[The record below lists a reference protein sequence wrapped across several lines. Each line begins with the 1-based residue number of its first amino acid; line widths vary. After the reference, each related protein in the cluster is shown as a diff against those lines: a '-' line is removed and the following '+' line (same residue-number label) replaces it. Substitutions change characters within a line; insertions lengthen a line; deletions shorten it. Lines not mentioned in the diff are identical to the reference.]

1 MYKILQKRDKMKITI
16 ENLSKYY
23 DNGTKAL
30 ENVNLEISSG
40 MFGLLGP
47 NGAGKTTLMRILVTL
62 MQQTEGTVKVDNMD
76 LRGKRREIREMLGY
90 LPQEFN
96 MFSKLKTWEFLDYA
110 ARLAGLSESSTRK
123 KAVEELLENVGLY
136 EARERQANKL
146 SGGMKRRL
154 GIAQALIGNP
164 KIVIVDEPTTGLD
177 PEERL
182 RFRNL
187 LAKMSREEIIIIL
200 STHIVGDISSTCQNM
215 AMLDKGE
222 VVYNGSPDKLIEQ
235 TRGHVWL
242 IEAMDKELEKIKEK
256 YHVISTIPS
265 EKGWEVQV
273 VSEKLDDFQGEPIE
287 PNLEHAYVH
296 FLENRLGKTWNDN

>member
-1 MYKILQKRDKMKITI
+1 MKITI

-30 ENVNLEISSG
+30 KNVNLEISSG

-62 MQQTEGTVKVDNMD
+62 MQQTEGTVKVDDMD
-76 LRGKRREIREMLGY
+76 LRKNRREIREMLGY

-110 ARLAGLSESSTRK
+110 ARLAGLSESSARK

-154 GIAQALIGNP
+154 GIAQALIGKP
-164 KIVIVDEPTTGLD
+164 KLVIVDEPTTGLD

-215 AMLDKGE
+215 AMLNKGE
-222 VVYNGSPDKLIEQ
+222 VVYNGSPDKLIEL

-242 IEAMDKELEKIKEK
+242 IKAMDKELEKIKEK

-296 FLENRLGKTWNDN
+296 FFENRLNQT

>member
-1 MYKILQKRDKMKITI
+1 MKITI
-16 ENLSKYY
+16 ENLSKNY
-23 DNGTKAL
+23 NGTKAL
-30 ENVNLEISSG
+30 DNINLEINNG

-62 MQQTEGTVKVDNMD
+62 MRQTEGTVKVNNLD
-76 LRGKRREIREMLGY
+76 LHKNRREIRKMLGY

-110 ARLAGLSESSTRK
+110 ARLAGLNENNARK
-123 KAVEELLENVGLY
+123 KAIEEMLESVGLY
-136 EARERQANKL
+136 EARERQANRL

-187 LAKMSREEIIIIL
+187 MAHMSQKEIIIIL
-200 STHIVGDISSTCQNM
+200 STHIVGDISSTCENM
-215 AMLDKGE
+215 AMLNEGK
-222 VVYNGSPDKLIEQ
+222 VVYNGSPDKLLEK
-235 TRGHVWL
+235 TRGYVWL
-242 IEAMDKELEKIKEK
+242 IDTNDAELEEIKEK
-256 YHVISTIPS
+256 YPVISTIPS

-273 VSEKLDDFQGEPIE
+273 IAEKLDGYKGIQVE

-296 FLENRLGKTWNDN
+296 FLENQLGQTWDGN